1 MKKDLSRSLFK
12 SVLVTLLS
20 FAGLSLY
27 AQVVPAITSF
37 SPQSGTVGTTVTII
51 GTGLNV
57 TAANNAVF
65 FGSTK
70 ATVQSASGISP
81 VTLLVTVPS
90 GADYR
95 YISVTNLTT
104 GLTGYTVQPF
114 VVTYSPSGS
123 DTFRTKVS
131 LTSGSSANTRFVTLA
146 DMNNDGKPDLLVAN
160 SDNTISVFPN
170 TITSTTAVA
179 SFGSAVTLGTSSGSV
194 SSSLA
199 VGDFDGDGF
208 LDIAAVFS
216 GTSSV
221 SAYRNTTGTAGN
233 TPSFAAA
240 VATTTAATPVGVSIA
255 DVDMNGKPD
264 IVVVSSLA
272 SNNVSIISGIGLSLG
287 LLVFLPA
294 QTLSAGTNPSAVALG
309 DLDRDGK
316 LDIAIANKGSNNVSV
331 FHNTNALLGTI
342 SFGTPFTLT
351 AGTSPTSV
359 AISDLDGDNWLDIVA
374 ANSGNGHVS
383 AFRSTST
390 TGTISFTSSTDLSA
404 GSSSGPI
411 AVAVGDTDGD
421 GKPDLMTANYSNSTV
436 ALLRNAS
443 SVGSLSFVTSTD
455 VSNASVTSPYSIAV
469 GDINADSK
477 PDFVVSLSGT
487 TNNVGVF
494 LQKMNQSLT
503 VTSASTLLVDGSL
516 SVTVSRSV
524 SNTLGGSLA
533 YSVVAGSGS
542 ATVNSSGNLTGVSV
556 GTVTLTVTA
565 AGDSDYASASTTQLV
580 TINKATPTLT
590 ITSANSL
597 NVDGALTATT
607 TTSATLGR
615 GGVIT
620 YSMVAGSGSATV
632 NSSTGLITGIS
643 VGTVTLTANAA
654 GDADYNP
661 ASTSQLFIIDQ
672 VTPTLTITSANTM
685 VVDGTLT
692 ATVTTTAT
700 ASSGGAYSFA
710 ISAGSG
716 SATVNSNGLITATG
730 TGTVTLTVT
739 SAGDTNYTS
748 TSTSQLITIGKST
761 PTLAITSVNS
771 LNVDGSLT
779 VTTTTTADV
788 SSGGVL
794 SYTVSGGSGSATVDS
809 NGLLVGTGAGTITLT
824 VSSSGDANYNG
835 TSTSQLITIGMSTP
849 SLVITSG
856 SILNVDDSLTVTTT
870 TTADVSSGGV
880 LSYSVSGGSG
890 SATVDSNGL
899 LTAIGAGTVTLTVS
913 SSGDANYNGTS
924 TSQLI
929 TIGMSTPSLVITSGS
944 ILNVDDSLTVTTTT
958 TADVSSG
965 GVLSYSVSGGS
976 GSATVDSNGLLTAIG
991 AGTVT
996 LTVSS
1001 SGDANYNGTSTSQL
1015 ITIGMSTPSLVITS
1029 VATTVVDATLT
1040 VTVSTTASH
1049 SIGTLSYS
1057 IVDDTGAA
1065 TVDNTGLI
1073 TAVSA
1078 GMVTLTVSSSGN
1090 ADYNPTSVSQLITI
1104 GRATPVIT
1112 IDSPNTLNVDDVITG
1127 DAFTSATLNRGGSF
1141 SWILV
1146 GGSGSATID
1155 QDTSELTGISVGTV
1169 TLTSVTTGDAD
1180 YYPAST
1186 DQLITITKATPT
1198 LTFTS
1203 DNNVNVDGTLAT
1215 SVTTSATLGRGGS
1228 ITYAISGGSGSATV
1242 DMNTGVVTGI
1252 GTGTVTLIASS
1263 TGDTNYYE
1271 ASLSQEIDINMA
1283 TPTLTITSSASLVVD
1298 QSLTATMTT
1307 TATGGRG
1314 GVLNYSIVGGS
1325 GSATVDNNTGLITC
1339 ISIGS
1344 VTLTTTSSGDTDYYS
1359 ASTSQLITIG
1369 KATPTLTITSV
1380 NNLLVDGSLTAT
1392 TITNAT
1398 LGRGGLITYSIAGGS
1413 GSATVNSSTGLIA
1426 GIGAGTVTLTAGS
1439 EDDSNYYGT
1448 STSQVLTINKTT
1460 PTLAITSSSTINVD
1474 DSLTVMLSTTADVS
1488 SGGTLSY
1495 SVVAGSGSATVNSN
1509 GLLTATGAG
1518 TVTLTVSS
1526 AGDTNYNGTNTSQL
1540 ITISK
1545 TSQTLTI
1552 TSANELNVDAT
1563 LMVDTATTA
1572 DVSSGGTL
1580 SYSIVAGSGSA
1591 TVDSNTGL
1599 LTGVS
1604 IGTVTVTVT
1613 SSGDTN
1619 YYGANISQLITI
1631 NKATPTLTITS
1642 SNSTIVD
1649 ASLTATATTSATDGR
1664 GGVITYSIVAGS
1676 GSATINSSTGLI
1688 HAINAGT
1695 ITLTAI
1701 SSGDT
1706 DYYSASTSQLI
1717 TIEKATPTLV
1727 ITSANTILVDGVLT
1741 ATVSSSVPNPGTITY
1756 SVVNSTG
1763 IIIVVSSSG
1772 KVTGV
1777 QAGASTLKATSAG
1790 TSNYYPVTVSQAMTI
1805 NKATPTLTITSPTG
1819 STMIVNHSLTVT
1831 FTTSA
1836 TLNRGGAK
1844 SYAVK
1849 AGSGS
1854 ATINP
1859 TTGFMTA
1866 VSVGTVTLTVSTAGD
1881 ANYYAASASKLITIT
1896 ASMLAT
1902 GSTDSGT
1909 SVSEMPLKSIPPVT
1923 EESGSLDD
1931 HEVAISMVISPNGD
1945 GLNDVLIVNHI
1956 EEHPANELVI
1966 ADRNGEMVFKTHG
1979 YNNGTVVFAGMSN
1992 TGVPLANG
2000 VYYYTL
2006 VFYDQGKSVR
2016 RVGYFELRR

>member
-1 MKKDLSRSLFK
+1 MKKNLSRSLFK

-27 AQVVPAITSF
+27 AQVAPAITSF

-131 LTSGSSANTRFVTLA
+131 LTSGSSANARFVTLA
-146 DMNNDGKPDLLVAN
+146 DMNNDDKPDLLVAN
-160 SDNTISVFPN
+160 SDNTISIFPN

-287 LLVFLPA
+287 LGLLVFLPA

-316 LDIAIANKGSNNVSV
+316 LDIAIANEGSNNVSV

-351 AGTSPTSV
+351 AGASPTSL

-383 AFRSTST
+383 AFLSTST

-590 ITSANSL
+590 ITSTNSL

-643 VGTVTLTANAA
+643 VGTVTLTANSA

-710 ISAGSG
+710 ISA
-716 SATVNSNGLITATG
+716 
-730 TGTVTLTVT
+730 
-739 SAGDTNYTS
+739 
-748 TSTSQLITIGKST
+748 
-761 PTLAITSVNS
+761 
-771 LNVDGSLT
+771 
-779 VTTTTTADV
+779 
-788 SSGGVL
+788 
-794 SYTVSGGSGSATVDS
+794 GSGSATVDS

-899 LTAIGAGTVTLTVS
+899 LVGTGAGTITLTVS

-1283 TPTLTITSSASLVVD
+1283 TPTLTITSLASLVVD
-1298 QSLTATMTT
+1298 QSLTATVTT
-1307 TATGGRG
+1307 TATQGRG
-1314 GVLNYSIVGGS
+1314 GVLSYSIVGGS

-1339 ISIGS
+1339 ISIGT

-1460 PTLAITSSSTINVD
+1460 PTLAITSSSIINVD

-1563 LMVDTATTA
+1563 LMVETATTA

-1756 SVVNSTG
+1756 SVVNSMG

-1849 AGSGS
+1849 AGTGS

>member
-1 MKKDLSRSLFK
+1 MKKNLSRSLFK

-27 AQVVPAITSF
+27 AQVAPAITSF

-114 VVTYSPSGS
+114 VVTYSPSGG

-131 LTSGSSANTRFVTLA
+131 LTSGSSANARFVTLA
-146 DMNNDGKPDLLVAN
+146 DMNNDDKPDLLVAN
-160 SDNTISVFPN
+160 SDNTISIFPN

-316 LDIAIANKGSNNVSV
+316 LDIAIANEGSNNVSV
-331 FHNTNALLGTI
+331 FHNTNAILGTI

-643 VGTVTLTANAA
+643 VGTVTLTANSA

-809 NGLLVGTGAGTITLT
+809 NGLLVGTGAGTI
-824 VSSSGDANYNG
+824 
-835 TSTSQLITIGMSTP
+835 
-849 SLVITSG
+849 
-856 SILNVDDSLTVTTT
+856 
-870 TTADVSSGGV
+870 
-880 LSYSVSGGSG
+880 
-890 SATVDSNGL
+890 
-899 LTAIGAGTVTLTVS
+899 TLTVS

-1215 SVTTSATLGRGGS
+1215 SLTTSATLGRGGS
-1228 ITYAISGGSGSATV
+1228 VTYAISGGSGSATV

-1283 TPTLTITSSASLVVD
+1283 TPTLTIISLASLVVD
-1298 QSLTATMTT
+1298 QSLTATVTT
-1307 TATGGRG
+1307 TATQGRG
-1314 GVLNYSIVGGS
+1314 GVLSYSIVGGS

-1339 ISIGS
+1339 ISIGT

-1849 AGSGS
+1849 AGTGS

-1992 TGVPLANG
+1992 TGVLLANG

>member
-1 MKKDLSRSLFK
+1 MKKNLSRSLFK

-131 LTSGSSANTRFVTLA
+131 LTSGSSANARFVTLA
-146 DMNNDGKPDLLVAN
+146 DMNNDDKPDLLVAN

-316 LDIAIANKGSNNVSV
+316 LDIAIANEGSNNVSV
-331 FHNTNALLGTI
+331 FHNTNAILGTI

-643 VGTVTLTANAA
+643 VGTVTLTANSA

-809 NGLLVGTGAGTITLT
+809 NGLLVGTGAGTI
-824 VSSSGDANYNG
+824 
-835 TSTSQLITIGMSTP
+835 
-849 SLVITSG
+849 
-856 SILNVDDSLTVTTT
+856 
-870 TTADVSSGGV
+870 
-880 LSYSVSGGSG
+880 
-890 SATVDSNGL
+890 
-899 LTAIGAGTVTLTVS
+899 TLTVS

-1215 SVTTSATLGRGGS
+1215 SLTTSATLGRGGS
-1228 ITYAISGGSGSATV
+1228 VTYAISGGSGSATV

-1283 TPTLTITSSASLVVD
+1283 TPTLTIISLASLVVD
-1298 QSLTATMTT
+1298 QSLTATVTT
-1307 TATGGRG
+1307 TATQGRG
-1314 GVLNYSIVGGS
+1314 GVLSYSIVGGS

-1339 ISIGS
+1339 ISIGT

-1619 YYGANISQLITI
+1619 YYGANISQLITM

-1849 AGSGS
+1849 AGTGS

>member
-1 MKKDLSRSLFK
+1 MKKNLSRSLFK

-27 AQVVPAITSF
+27 AQVAPAITSF

-131 LTSGSSANTRFVTLA
+131 LTSGSSANARFVTLA
-146 DMNNDGKPDLLVAN
+146 DMNNDDKPDLLVAN
-160 SDNTISVFPN
+160 SDNTISIFPN

-287 LLVFLPA
+287 LGLLVFLPA

-316 LDIAIANKGSNNVSV
+316 LDIAIANEGSNNVSV

-351 AGTSPTSV
+351 AGASPTSL

-383 AFRSTST
+383 AFLSTST

-590 ITSANSL
+590 ITSTNSL

-643 VGTVTLTANAA
+643 VGTVTLTANSA

-710 ISAGSG
+710 ISA
-716 SATVNSNGLITATG
+716 
-730 TGTVTLTVT
+730 
-739 SAGDTNYTS
+739 
-748 TSTSQLITIGKST
+748 
-761 PTLAITSVNS
+761 
-771 LNVDGSLT
+771 
-779 VTTTTTADV
+779 
-788 SSGGVL
+788 
-794 SYTVSGGSGSATVDS
+794 GSGSATVDS

-880 LSYSVSGGSG
+880 
-890 SATVDSNGL
+890 
-899 LTAIGAGTVTLTVS
+899 
-913 SSGDANYNGTS
+913 
-924 TSQLI
+924 
-929 TIGMSTPSLVITSGS
+929 
-944 ILNVDDSLTVTTTT
+944 
-958 TADVSSG
+958 
-965 GVLSYSVSGGS
+965 
-976 GSATVDSNGLLTAIG
+976 
-991 AGTVT
+991 
-996 LTVSS
+996 
-1001 SGDANYNGTSTSQL
+1001 
-1015 ITIGMSTPSLVITS
+1015 
-1029 VATTVVDATLT
+1029 
-1040 VTVSTTASH
+1040 
-1049 SIGTLSYS
+1049 
-1057 IVDDTGAA
+1057 
-1065 TVDNTGLI
+1065 
-1073 TAVSA
+1073 
-1078 GMVTLTVSSSGN
+1078 
-1090 ADYNPTSVSQLITI
+1090 
-1104 GRATPVIT
+1104 
-1112 IDSPNTLNVDDVITG
+1112 
-1127 DAFTSATLNRGGSF
+1127 
-1141 SWILV
+1141 
-1146 GGSGSATID
+1146 
-1155 QDTSELTGISVGTV
+1155 
-1169 TLTSVTTGDAD
+1169 
-1180 YYPAST
+1180 
-1186 DQLITITKATPT
+1186 
-1198 LTFTS
+1198 
-1203 DNNVNVDGTLAT
+1203 
-1215 SVTTSATLGRGGS
+1215 
-1228 ITYAISGGSGSATV
+1228 
-1242 DMNTGVVTGI
+1242 
-1252 GTGTVTLIASS
+1252 
-1263 TGDTNYYE
+1263 
-1271 ASLSQEIDINMA
+1271 
-1283 TPTLTITSSASLVVD
+1283 
-1298 QSLTATMTT
+1298 
-1307 TATGGRG
+1307 
-1314 GVLNYSIVGGS
+1314 
-1325 GSATVDNNTGLITC
+1325 
-1339 ISIGS
+1339 
-1344 VTLTTTSSGDTDYYS
+1344 
-1359 ASTSQLITIG
+1359 
-1369 KATPTLTITSV
+1369 
-1380 NNLLVDGSLTAT
+1380 
-1392 TITNAT
+1392 
-1398 LGRGGLITYSIAGGS
+1398 
-1413 GSATVNSSTGLIA
+1413 
-1426 GIGAGTVTLTAGS
+1426 
-1439 EDDSNYYGT
+1439 
-1448 STSQVLTINKTT
+1448 
-1460 PTLAITSSSTINVD
+1460 
-1474 DSLTVMLSTTADVS
+1474 
-1488 SGGTLSY
+1488 
-1495 SVVAGSGSATVNSN
+1495 
-1509 GLLTATGAG
+1509 
-1518 TVTLTVSS
+1518 
-1526 AGDTNYNGTNTSQL
+1526 
-1540 ITISK
+1540 
-1545 TSQTLTI
+1545 
-1552 TSANELNVDAT
+1552 
-1563 LMVDTATTA
+1563 
-1572 DVSSGGTL
+1572 
-1580 SYSIVAGSGSA
+1580 
-1591 TVDSNTGL
+1591 
-1599 LTGVS
+1599 
-1604 IGTVTVTVT
+1604 
-1613 SSGDTN
+1613 
-1619 YYGANISQLITI
+1619 
-1631 NKATPTLTITS
+1631 
-1642 SNSTIVD
+1642 
-1649 ASLTATATTSATDGR
+1649 
-1664 GGVITYSIVAGS
+1664 
-1676 GSATINSSTGLI
+1676 
-1688 HAINAGT
+1688 
-1695 ITLTAI
+1695 
-1701 SSGDT
+1701 
-1706 DYYSASTSQLI
+1706 
-1717 TIEKATPTLV
+1717 
-1727 ITSANTILVDGVLT
+1727 
-1741 ATVSSSVPNPGTITY
+1741 
-1756 SVVNSTG
+1756 
-1763 IIIVVSSSG
+1763 
-1772 KVTGV
+1772 
-1777 QAGASTLKATSAG
+1777 
-1790 TSNYYPVTVSQAMTI
+1790 
-1805 NKATPTLTITSPTG
+1805 
-1819 STMIVNHSLTVT
+1819 
-1831 FTTSA
+1831 
-1836 TLNRGGAK
+1836 
-1844 SYAVK
+1844 
-1849 AGSGS
+1849 
-1854 ATINP
+1854 
-1859 TTGFMTA
+1859 
-1866 VSVGTVTLTVSTAGD
+1866 
-1881 ANYYAASASKLITIT
+1881 
-1896 ASMLAT
+1896 
-1902 GSTDSGT
+1902 
-1909 SVSEMPLKSIPPVT
+1909 
-1923 EESGSLDD
+1923 
-1931 HEVAISMVISPNGD
+1931 
-1945 GLNDVLIVNHI
+1945 
-1956 EEHPANELVI
+1956 
-1966 ADRNGEMVFKTHG
+1966 
-1979 YNNGTVVFAGMSN
+1979 
-1992 TGVPLANG
+1992 
-2000 VYYYTL
+2000 
-2006 VFYDQGKSVR
+2006 VR
-2016 RVGYFELRR
+2016 

>member
-1 MKKDLSRSLFK
+1 MKKNLSRSLFK

-27 AQVVPAITSF
+27 AQVAPAITSF

-131 LTSGSSANTRFVTLA
+131 LTSGSSANARFVTLA
-146 DMNNDGKPDLLVAN
+146 DMNNDDKPDLLVAN
-160 SDNTISVFPN
+160 SDNTISIFPN

-316 LDIAIANKGSNNVSV
+316 LDIAIANEGSNNVSV
-331 FHNTNALLGTI
+331 FHNTNAILGTI

-643 VGTVTLTANAA
+643 VGTVTLTANSA

-929 TIGMSTPSLVITSGS
+929 TIGMSTPSLVITS
-944 ILNVDDSLTVTTTT
+944 
-958 TADVSSG
+958 
-965 GVLSYSVSGGS
+965 
-976 GSATVDSNGLLTAIG
+976 
-991 AGTVT
+991 
-996 LTVSS
+996 
-1001 SGDANYNGTSTSQL
+1001 
-1015 ITIGMSTPSLVITS
+1015 

-1078 GMVTLTVSSSGN
+1078 GMVTLTVSSSGDAN
-1090 ADYNPTSVSQLITI
+1090 YNPTSVSQLITI

-1215 SVTTSATLGRGGS
+1215 SLTTSATLGRGGS
-1228 ITYAISGGSGSATV
+1228 VTYAISGGSGSATV

-1283 TPTLTITSSASLVVD
+1283 TPTLTIISLASLVVD
-1298 QSLTATMTT
+1298 QSLTATVTT
-1307 TATGGRG
+1307 TATQGRG
-1314 GVLNYSIVGGS
+1314 GVLSYSIVGGS

-1339 ISIGS
+1339 ISIGT

-1849 AGSGS
+1849 AGTGS